1 MMPDEAAVLMKALT
15 ALRATGQHLE
25 LILMAAFDQLR
36 TANAIINKAEK
47 MLDIMT
53 PHEPET

>member
-1 MMPDEAAVLMKALT
+1 MTPDEAATLAQTVT

>member
-1 MMPDEAAVLMKALT
+1 MTPDEAATLAQTVT

-36 TANAIINKAEK
+36 TANAIISKAEM
-47 MLDIMT
+47 MLALAAPRT
-53 PHEPET
+53 PET